1 MEFVT
6 RPPVPGASPG
16 AALAPPLA
24 LPLLQVSEAP
34 AQVVSGRLPSWLR
47 GSLLLNGCGDFR
59 GMQHLFDGYAC
70 LSRVRLDGQANSAWA
85 SQRFL
90 DTDAY
95 RWGAGGTHWK
105 GGRAGETERG

>member
-1 MEFVT
+1 MSLSLSSFYVQVT
-6 RPPVPGASPG
+6 E
-16 AALAPPLA
+16 AA
-24 LPLLQVSEAP
+24 

-70 LSRVRLDGQANSAWA
+70 LSRVRLDGQDNRAWA

-95 RWGAGGTHWK
+95 RWGSERTAFGKDRGQQGVGT
-105 GGRAGETERG
+105 